1 MRTTLALL
9 AVVLLGLPVRAA
21 DAASEGQATVVAP
34 YVNDQTFLVA
44 HVDVSRVDVD
54 LIAKLSG
61 DDVEKVKAVATL
73 AKTTFL
79 RSGGKDLYV
88 VMSWESPTDDLL
100 IVAPLAN
107 GAAGQGLTGLVGQ
120 IPGFQAEVKGSV
132 FLAGTKKAM
141 TRLKSFRA
149 QAQPDLAKAFAA
161 VGEGSAQVVFL
172 PPFALKRAFVEMYP
186 QLPQELGGGNSSAL
200 DFQWAA
206 ARIDAGGVL
215 GLKMVAQAPDAK
227 AAEKIGKIAERA
239 LDFAAKNSAEMKHDL
254 PDAAK
259 ILPLLTPKVQGDR
272 LTLSLNDTDLNTVLL
287 PLIAKRRLAAG
298 RMVSVNNLKQI
309 GLAMHNYLDTYKTFP
324 AAATYNA
331 QGQPLLSWRVYILPF
346 IEQDALF
353 RQFHLDEPW
362 DSEHNKKLIPQMPT
376 IYRSPAQKNGAEG
389 KTTYLAPVGQKTIFG
404 GKKGMPIQKITDGTS
419 NTIMLVEADD
429 SRAVIWTQPND
440 YKIDPDN
447 PKAGLV
453 RPGTRGFNAAFADG
467 SVRMLLDTIDAATL
481 RALFTANGGES
492 VNLP

>member
-1 MRTTLALL
+1 MRTTLALF

-21 DAASEGQATVVAP
+21 DAASEGHAKIVAP

-54 LIAKLSG
+54 VVGRLSG

-73 AKTTFL
+73 AKTTIL
-79 RSGGKDLYV
+79 RSGGKDVYV
-88 VMSWESPTDDLL
+88 LMSWANPMDEVL
-100 IVAPLAN
+100 IVAPLSAD
-107 GAAGQGLTGLVGQ
+107 AAGQGLTALVGQ
-120 IPGFQAEVKGSV
+120 IPGYQAEIKGNI

-141 TRLKSFRA
+141 ARLKGFKA
-149 QAQPDLAKAFAA
+149 QAEPDVAKAFAA
-161 VGEGSAQVVFL
+161 VGDGTAQVVFL

-186 QLPQELGGGNSSAL
+186 QLPQEIGGGNSSAL

-206 ARIDAGGVL
+206 ARIDASGALGV
-215 GLKMVAQAPDAK
+215 KIVAQAPDAK

-239 LDFAAKNSAEMKHDL
+239 LDFAVKASGEVKSDFPDIAKV
-254 PDAAK
+254 
-259 ILPLLTPKVQGDR
+259 LPLLTPKVQADR
-272 LTLSLNDTDLNTVLL
+272 LTLSLNDKDLNTVLL
-287 PLIAKRRLAAG
+287 PLIAKQRQAAG
-298 RMVSVNNLKQI
+298 SMVSMNNLKQI
-309 GLAMHNYLDTYKTFP
+309 GLAMHNYLDTHKTFP
-324 AAATYNA
+324 PAATYGA
-331 QGQPLLSWRVYILPF
+331 QGQPLLSWRVYMLPF
-346 IEQDALF
+346 VEQDALF

-362 DSEHNKKLIPQMPT
+362 DSDHNKKLIAQMPAV
-376 IYRSPAQKNGAEG
+376 YRSPAQKNAAEG

-419 NTIMLVEADD
+419 NTIMVLEVDD
-429 SRAVIWTQPND
+429 SRAVFWTQPND

-467 SVRMLLDTIDAATL
+467 SVRTLPDTIDAATL
-481 RALFTANGGES
+481 RALFTANGGETI
-492 VNLP
+492 NLP